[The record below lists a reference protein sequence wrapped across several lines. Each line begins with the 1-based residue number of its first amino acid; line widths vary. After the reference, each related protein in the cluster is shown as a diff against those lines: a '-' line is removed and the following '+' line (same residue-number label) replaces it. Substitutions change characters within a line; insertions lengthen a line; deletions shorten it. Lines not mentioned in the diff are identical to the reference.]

1 MSEAFAFDEISEAE
15 IVKAIAHY
23 PAGKQAS
30 AALPLLYIAQRQMA
44 RQTGSAWVPR
54 AAMDEVAKTLGMAPV
69 RVYECATFY
78 LMFNTKPVGKY
89 HLQVCTTTPCWL
101 RGSDDIVSACQKIS
115 GIAQFGESSADGLF
129 TLSEVECMGACVN
142 APMIQIN
149 DDYYEDLNAERM
161 EKLLTDLKAGLPL
174 PPAGSTTGRHKSE
187 PATGR
192 TTLLETAEAQ
202 TNVE

>member
-1 MSEAFAFDEISEAE
+1 VSEAFAFDEISEAE

-23 PAGKQAS
+23 PVGKQAS
-30 AALPLLYIAQRQMA
+30 AVLPLLYIAQRQMA

-54 AAMDEVAKTLGMAPV
+54 AAMDEVAKKLSMPPV
-69 RVYECATFY
+69 RVYENATFY

-101 RGSDDIVSACQKIS
+101 RGSDEIVNACKKVS

-129 TLSEVECMGACVN
+129 TLNEVECMGACVN
-142 APMIQIN
+142 APIIQIN

-161 EKLLTDLKAGLPL
+161 EKLLNDLKAGVPL
-174 PPAGSTTGRHKSE
+174 PPAGSTTGRHNSE
-187 PATGR
+187 PEPGR
-192 TTLLETAEAQ
+192 TTLLENAGAAD
-202 TNVE
+202 NA

>member
-30 AALPLLYIAQRQMA
+30 AVLPLLYIAQRQMA

-115 GIAQFGESSADGLF
+115 GISQFGESSADGLF

-142 APMIQIN
+142 APIIQIN

>member
-1 MSEAFAFDEISEAE
+1 VSEAFAFDEISEAE